1 MSHRKEQ
8 IEAMLQKAVSQLLA
22 TKLADPRLEGLVSI
36 TRVDLTPDFS
46 DATVYVSVLPQRNE
60 SRALYGLSHA
70 AGHIQSL
77 LRKATAL
84 RSVPRLNFKIDG
96 SLKKQDD
103 VLDAIE
109 RARRRDQSLAIPGA
123 GDGGSAHESGPA
135 SLSDDSTATDPP
147 PAPEIRP

>member
-1 MSHRKEQ
+1 MSHRKQQ
-8 IEAMLQKAVSQLLA
+8 IETTLKKAVSQLLA

-36 TRVDLTPDFS
+36 TRVDVTPDLA
-46 DATVYVSVLPQRNE
+46 DATVYVSVLPQQNE
-60 SRALYGLSHA
+60 SRVLYGLSHA
-70 AGHIQSL
+70 AGHIHSL

-109 RARRRDQSLAIPGA
+109 RARQRDQASAGA
-123 GDGGSAHESGPA
+123 GDGGPAEASGRTPE
-135 SLSDDSTATDPP
+135 SDDSASMDQE
-147 PAPEIRP
+147 PAPPEIRP

>member
-1 MSHRKEQ
+1 MSHRKQQ

-60 SRALYGLSHA
+60 ARALYGLSHA

-84 RSVPRLNFKIDG
+84 RTIPRLNFKIDG

-103 VLDAIE
+103 VLDAID
-109 RARRRDQSLAIPGA
+109 RARQRDQASSLPGA
-123 GDGGSAHESGPA
+123 GALPGA
-135 SLSDDSTATDPP
+135 DDSSSTDPP